1 LPAGPAGPVGPVA
14 PATTLAIVVDNLVAI
29 LC

>member
-1 LPAGPAGPVGPVA
+1 VAPVGPVA
-14 PATTLAIVVDNLVAI
+14 PVAPATMPAIVVDSLVVAI